1 MPSTAVS
8 SLQFDRS
15 EFRRVLGHWTT
26 GVAVVTTNTP
36 DGRPCGLTANALS
49 SVSLDPP
56 LVLVCV
62 QHDADTYECI
72 EESRTFAINVLRSDQ
87 ERIARRF
94 ATFEIDRK
102 FEGIAYHAGASGAPI
117 LDDALAWMD
126 CRVYDSHIAG
136 DHTIYVGEV
145 LDGGAEEGL
154 PLVYYRSGY
163 GRFLP

>member
-1 MPSTAVS
+1 LA
-8 SLQFDRS
+8 FDRS

-26 GVAVVTTNTP
+26 GVAVVTTRTR

-72 EESRTFAINVLRSDQ
+72 EESRAFAINVLRADQ

-102 FEGIAYHAGASGAPI
+102 FEGVAYRIEATGAPV
-117 LDDALAWMD
+117 LEDALAWVD
-126 CRVYDSHIAG
+126 CRVYDSHVAG

-145 LDGGAEEGL
+145 LDGDAAEGL

>member
-1 MPSTAVS
+1 MS
-8 SLQFDRS
+8 FDRS

-26 GVAVVTTNTP
+26 GVAVVTTVTG
-36 DGRPCGLTANALS
+36 DGRPCGLTANALA

-56 LVLVCV
+56 LVLACV
-62 QHDADTYECI
+62 QHDADTYACI
-72 EESRTFAINVLRSDQ
+72 EESRSFAINVLRADQ

-102 FEGIAYHAGASGAPI
+102 FEGIAWHTEATGAPV
-117 LDDALAWMD
+117 LDDALAWVD

-145 LDGGAEEGL
+145 TAGDAAEGS